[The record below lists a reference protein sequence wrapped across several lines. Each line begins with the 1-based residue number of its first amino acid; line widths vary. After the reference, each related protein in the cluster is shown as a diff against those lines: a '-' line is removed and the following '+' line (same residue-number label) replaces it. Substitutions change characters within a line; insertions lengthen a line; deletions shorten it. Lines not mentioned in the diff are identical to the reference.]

1 MLKVVS
7 SNPGTIYWMDI
18 FTCICFCKNFNVF
31 EKTKMNEKEAGV
43 GPFFLIVFNKMA
55 LKVSR

>member
-43 GPFFLIVFNKMA
+43 GPFF
-55 LKVSR
+55 